1 MQLFKTACAC
11 VNSPKRANRAVL
23 TLASLATI
31 LGLSIAHPAMA
42 DNATSDLKLENQALQ
57 NRVEDLSQELQILK
71 KMVVQNQQAVAKATE
86 DAGSPLNIVT
96 SGNKD
101 VSLKISGQVSRMA
114 LYADDGDESR
124 WFQADND
131 NSSTRIRL
139 EGKAKLDD
147 EWSAGTNIEI
157 QFESNSSADVTIDQ
171 SASVIGSDSFTER
184 KLELFLASAEFG
196 KLSLGQGDS
205 ASNGTAETDLSGTAL
220 ASKSELATLG
230 KKINFTRS
238 GTEGTSAGTT
248 IGDMFNNHDGLSRDD
263 RLRYDSPSFSGAKLS
278 TSWVDGDE
286 WDVALRYAKKFDGTE
301 VALAGAYWDAGS
313 TSLIDGY
320 SASGSVMLP
329 FGTNLT
335 LAYSALNNQTV
346 GRNDEDFF
354 FAKLGQ
360 QFKATSLG
368 KTSISIDYSQ
378 TNDQKVNND
387 SGTVVSMAAVQKI
400 DKLGAELFAVVRQY
414 DADIPNVLTENIM
427 VGGVGARVKF

>member
-1 MQLFKTACAC
+1 MKLLMTA
-11 VNSPKRANRAVL
+11 RARMSKPTRLNRAVL
-23 TLASLATI
+23 TSAALATI

-42 DNATSDLKLENQALQ
+42 ADGTSDLKSENQALQ

-86 DAGSPLNIVT
+86 DAGSPLKMVT
-96 SGNKD
+96 SGKEN
-101 VSLKISGQVSRMA
+101 VSLAISGQVNRMA

-131 NSSTRIRL
+131 NSSTRVRL
-139 EGKAKLDD
+139 QGKAKLDD
-147 EWSAGTNIEI
+147 EWSAGTNIEL

-171 SASVIGSDSFTER
+171 NASVIGSDSFTER
-184 KLELFLASAEFG
+184 KLELFLASDQLG
-196 KLSLGQGDS
+196 KLSLGQGDT
-205 ASNGTAETDLSGTAL
+205 ASNGTAETDLSGTDI

-230 KKINFTRS
+230 RRINFTLS
-238 GTEGTSAGTT
+238 GTPGTSSGTN

-263 RLRYDSPSFSGAKLS
+263 RVRYDSPSFSGAKLS

-286 WDVALRYAKKFDGTE
+286 WDVALRYGREFDGTE
-301 VALAGAYWDAGS
+301 VALAGSYWDAGA
-313 TSLIDGY
+313 TGQIDGY

-329 FGTNLT
+329 FGTSLT

-360 QFKATSLG
+360 QFKATGLG
-368 KTSISIDYSQ
+368 KTAISIDYSQ
-378 TNDQKVNND
+378 ANDQRVNND
-387 SGTVVSMAAVQKI
+387 SGTAVSLAAVQKI
-400 DKLGAELFAVVRQY
+400 DKLGTELYAVLRQY
-414 DADIPNVLTENIM
+414 DADIPNVSTENIM
-427 VGGVGARVKF
+427 VGGFGARVKF